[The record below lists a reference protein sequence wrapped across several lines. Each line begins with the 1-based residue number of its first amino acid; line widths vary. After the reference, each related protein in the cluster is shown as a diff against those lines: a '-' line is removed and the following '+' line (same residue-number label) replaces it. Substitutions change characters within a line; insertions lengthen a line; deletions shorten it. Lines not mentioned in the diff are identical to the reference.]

1 MLDGDFVESFELD
14 LCDLFAM
21 KALNHLEIFE
31 VFDVLCVN
39 EVVDVIIGV
48 RLPGVEA
55 PILPRNVEGVLRV
68 ELLSKQL
75 DHLQLVSLPRSLIL
89 MSKLDHQLLVS
100 LL

>member
-21 KALNHLEIFE
+21 KAVNHLEIFE

-48 RLPGVEA
+48 RLSCVDA
-55 PILPRNVEGVLRV
+55 PILASYMEGILRV
-68 ELLSKQL
+68 ELLSK
-75 DHLQLVSLPRSLIL
+75 
-89 MSKLDHQLLVS
+89 
-100 LL
+100 